1 MVLIDSQTISGHIQ
15 PLWSKD
21 HRQEANLSGR
31 ASFYAARAQETLAPE
46 QYINPE
52 SILGYQRTSIV
63 TEGITPHTKFDDI
76 HRDLSDAAIAALVKM
91 IPNKILKSPLPLH
104 PGHDQRLLIH
114 SDASI
119 STSAIGGDISK
130 RIPPLETQNPVSTVN
145 TNRQKHTEDLRQF
158 LQTGAPI
165 LIWLATPKE

>member
-1 MVLIDSQTISGHIQ
+1 MQSYIIHGSYKRTGHTSYSVSPYPAAHFAADGIKKNNEGTMVLIDSQTISGHIR

-52 SILGYQRTSIV
+52 SILGYDRTSIV

-76 HRDLSDAAIAALVKM
+76 HRDLSDTAIAALVKM
-91 IPNKILKSPLPLH
+91 IPDKILKTPIPLH
-104 PGHDQRLLIH
+104 PGQDQRLLIH
-114 SDASI
+114 SDA
-119 STSAIGGDISK
+119 
-130 RIPPLETQNPVSTVN
+130 
-145 TNRQKHTEDLRQF
+145 
-158 LQTGAPI
+158 
-165 LIWLATPKE
+165 